1 MNSSL
6 FTLHSSLPSLP
17 SPATDRT
24 LLLDTVRD
32 MVEGLISMTGLHGSS
47 VHVVR
52 HVLMVIVAVLIAI
65 LAEALCRKVLLP
77 LIMKLTSHTNAK
89 WDDIVF
95 NRTVLLSACHIVP
108 AVVVWILLPL
118 VFYQYHFVE
127 EFIARLTAIYI
138 TVMTARLVLAF
149 IDAFK
154 DLDTSAKRSSAQ
166 QYFHSLCGVLKIVVV
181 FISTVVA
188 IGIIINRSPLSLL
201 AGLGATSAVMMLVFK
216 DTITGLVAGVRLTSN
231 NMLHKGDWITFDK
244 AGVNGVV
251 EEMSLTTVK
260 VRNFDNTFVTV
271 SPTTLVQESFQNWK
285 GMQQSGGRRVKRMV
299 FFDFHSIRPL
309 DAALRQQILD
319 NKFFTAKELDASPA
333 INISLF
339 RRYMEKYLRTLPYV
353 NQDMTLMVRQLEA
366 TNAGL
371 PIEFYFF
378 LKEKTWVEYEHQLA
392 DIMDAIY
399 ALTPL
404 FGMKI
409 YQQYPEQ

>member
-6 FTLHSSLPSLP
+6 FTLHSSLSSLSSPS
-17 SPATDRT
+17 ADRT

-32 MVEGLISMTGLHGSS
+32 MVEGLISMTGLQGNS

-52 HVLMVIVAVLIAI
+52 HVLMVIVAVIIAI

-77 LIMKLTSHTNAK
+77 LVMKLTSHTCAK

-108 AVVVWILLPL
+108 AVVIWLLLPL
-118 VFYQYHFVE
+118 VFYQYRFVE
-127 EFIARLTAIYI
+127 EFLARLTAIYI

-154 DLDTSAKRSSAQ
+154 NLDTSAKRSSAQ
-166 QYFHSLCGVLKIVVV
+166 QYFHSLCGVL
-181 FISTVVA
+181 
-188 IGIIINRSPLSLL
+188 
-201 AGLGATSAVMMLVFK
+201 MLVFK

-309 DAALRQQILD
+309 DAALRQQLLD

-353 NQDMTLMVRQLEA
+353 NQNMTLMVRQLEA